1 MEQQSGSRSCRRN
14 DNFTTFFNFYKLL
27 LNMKLEP
34 YQLTLPNRLL
44 ILSNI
49 PKEGN
54 IITLR
59 IVRELINELA
69 LTAEEISEFEVIQL
83 ENAVQYNEKAKIPK
97 SFPLDDVKVDVIK
110 KAFKELNDKNKLTLD
125 LVEVYDKFLP

>member
-1 MEQQSGSRSCRRN
+1 
-14 DNFTTFFNFYKLL
+14 
-27 LNMKLEP
+27 MKLEP